1 MSSGYKTIV
10 ETYVEPITVDYP
22 DWVDFVASGRNLAFN
37 EAIRL
42 GPSMGGAVIPGHVRQ
57 NFMTANQCPYCE
69 RTFPPIETDLKE

>member
-1 MSSGYKTIV
+1 MSDYNTIV

-22 DWVDFVASGRNLAFN
+22 DWVNFVSSGKNLMFN

-57 NFMTANQCPYCE
+57 NFMTADKCPYCNQFE
-69 RTFPPIETDLKE
+69 TLAPEDQPII

>member
-1 MSSGYKTIV
+1 MSQYNTLI

-22 DWVDFVASGRNLAFN
+22 DWVNFLASGRNLQFN

-57 NFMTANQCPYCE
+57 NFMTAGGYCPYCLE
-69 RTFPPIETDLKE
+69 TIPPTKEE